1 MESKAIIL
9 TPVMSEK
16 AYGLSQTRNTY
27 VFKVPQGANKHTV
40 ARAVSAQYDVS
51 VTEVNI
57 ANILGKAKRTV
68 RKNGRVAKGR
78 QNDVRKAYVT
88 LKSGDSLPIFAALE
102 AEAAEA
108 EKAEKAVEKAAAKA
122 AAKEKK

>member
-27 VFKVPQGANKHTV
+27 VFNVPQGANKHTV
-40 ARAVSAQYDVS
+40 ARAVSAQYGVS

-102 AEAAEA
+102 AEAAQA